1 MLWQLVF
8 LLWVETGT
16 ILSDPSRRDLRI
28 RLSPPP
34 PPLPLG
40 GYPISRVVTYNRNR
54 RVISAQRTFTVANV
68 KSHYVG
74 SSKCDS
80 PAVSLLFLGRA
91 HGGGAVS
98 FSLLPWFDTFR
109 RGSVRADGR
118 AVGAPMTQKSPFS
131 AKKLCL
137 ANLVCIAAASVVL
150 LAL

>member
-28 RLSPPP
+28 RLTPPP

-68 KSHYVG
+68 KPHYVG
-74 SSKCDS
+74 IQQVRFPCIF
-80 PAVSLLFLGRA
+80 LLLYVGENLDRA
-91 HGGGAVS
+91 QG
-98 FSLLPWFDTFR
+98 
-109 RGSVRADGR
+109 
-118 AVGAPMTQKSPFS
+118 VGVPFF
-131 AKKLCL
+131 
-137 ANLVCIAAASVVL
+137 
-150 LAL
+150 